1 MEPVRRRG
9 AVIAVSAGIG
19 MLALVGVT
27 AGVVV
32 ALGSSSGHADEAAPS
47 SPAPTVS
54 VPGSPSADP
63 SASSASATP
72 APSATSTVK
81 GQVSQGAHT
90 GDLRFFLLAPPK
102 DAEVYGDEA
111 GSPLSAADLASGAED
126 EAAMK
131 SALDRYGFKS
141 GAYRTYL
148 TAGGGAEVTV
158 KLSRF
163 ADAAS
168 AAAYYEAHYYEGDK
182 LPLTGGYPARAYH
195 LKSGSEESTDSLL
208 AISYQGDVHIT
219 ITVTGGKAA
228 DPKLL
233 QNLLDAEYQRL
244 KTGR

>member
-1 MEPVRRRG
+1 
-9 AVIAVSAGIG
+9 

-47 SPAPTVS
+47 SPAPTAS

-63 SASSASATP
+63 SAAATP
-72 APSATSTVK
+72 VPSGTSTSTVK
-81 GQVSQGAHT
+81 GQVSQGTHT

-131 SALDRYGFKS
+131 RSLADHGFKS

-148 TAGGGAEVTV
+148 TAGGGAEVSV

-163 ADAAS
+163 ADPAA

-182 LPLTGGYPARAYH
+182 LTLTGGYPARAYH

-219 ITVTGGKAA
+219 ITVTGGRIA

>member
-1 MEPVRRRG
+1 M
-9 AVIAVSAGIG
+9 SAGLG
-19 MLALVGVT
+19 MLALIGVT
-27 AGVVV
+27 AAVVV
-32 ALGSSSGHADEAAPS
+32 TLGSSSGHADEAAPS
-47 SPAPTVS
+47 SPAPAVS
-54 VPGSPSADP
+54 VTASGTGSP
-63 SASSASATP
+63 TVT
-72 APSATSTVK
+72 PSATATSTLK
-81 GQVSQGAHT
+81 GQVSNGTHT
-90 GDLRFFLLAPPK
+90 GDLRFFLLTPPK

-111 GSPLSAADLASGAED
+111 GSPLSADDLASGTKD

-131 SALDRYGFKS
+131 RALDSYGFRS

-148 TAGGGAEVTV
+148 TAGGGAEVSV

-168 AAAYYEAHYYEGDK
+168 AAAYYNAHYYEGDK
-182 LPLTGGYPARAYH
+182 LTLTGDYPARAYH

-219 ITVTGGKAA
+219 ITVTGGKTA

>member
-1 MEPVRRRG
+1 MEPVRRRA
-9 AVIAVSAGIG
+9 AVIAASAGIG

-27 AGVVV
+27 AGLVV
-32 ALGSSSGHADEAAPS
+32 ALGSSSGHADEAAP
-47 SPAPTVS
+47 T
-54 VPGSPSADP
+54 
-63 SASSASATP
+63 SSASTAPTANSSAGAATSTP
-72 APSATSTVK
+72 SAAPSAAATSTVK
-81 GQVSQGAHT
+81 GQVSQGRHA

-111 GSPLSAADLASGAED
+111 GSPLTAADLASTASD
-126 EAAMK
+126 EAAVK
-131 SALDRYGFKS
+131 RALNDYGFKS

-168 AAAYYEAHYYEGDK
+168 AAGYYNAHYYEGDK
-182 LPLTGGYPARAYH
+182 LTLTGGYPARAYH
-195 LKSGSEESTDSLL
+195 LKSGSAESTDSLL

-219 ITVTGGKAA
+219 ITVTGGTKA

-233 QNLLDAEYQRL
+233 QSLLDAQYQRL
-244 KTGR
+244 KSGR

>member
-1 MEPVRRRG
+1 M
-9 AVIAVSAGIG
+9 SAGIG
-19 MLALVGVT
+19 MLALAGVT

-54 VPGSPSADP
+54 VTGSPSVDP
-63 SASSASATP
+63 SASATP
-72 APSATSTVK
+72 LPSGTSTVK
-81 GQVSQGAHT
+81 GQVSQGTHT

-111 GSPLSAADLASGAED
+111 GSSLSAADLASGTKD

-131 SALDRYGFKS
+131 SALDRYGFRS

-168 AAAYYEAHYYEGDK
+168 AAAYYEAHSYEGDK
-182 LPLTGGYPARAYH
+182 LTLTGGYPARAYH

-219 ITVTGGKAA
+219 ITVTGGKTA